1 MPRGAAEYVFINIL
15 YQIKIL
21 VSFLRILLISS
32 EKEIL
37 CGQGKLKQDM
47 NIADSI
53 FLFTSNDYISGPYEE
68 VGVGVGEWGMGD
80 ALPVRMHPLAGQNT

>member
-1 MPRGAAEYVFINIL
+1 
-15 YQIKIL
+15 
-21 VSFLRILLISS
+21 
-32 EKEIL
+32 
-37 CGQGKLKQDM
+37 M
-47 NIADSI
+47 NIADSV